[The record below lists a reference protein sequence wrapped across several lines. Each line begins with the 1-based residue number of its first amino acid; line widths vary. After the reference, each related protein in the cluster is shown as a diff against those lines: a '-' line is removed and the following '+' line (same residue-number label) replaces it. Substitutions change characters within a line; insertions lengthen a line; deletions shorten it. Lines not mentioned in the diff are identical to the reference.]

1 MDRVIDGQPSGER
14 TTTFKINQQVS
25 TPMALSQ
32 EAEMMKKFSE
42 LVATAVSDSTRCAR
56 PCRLTAVFL
65 FTLWMIML
73 CLCVSLSHQG
83 TERFAAEQKRW
94 SKYILDTQAVLDA
107 VLSSLRAG
115 GAPVQL

>member
-42 LVATAVSDSTRCAR
+42 LVATAVSDSTRVPDHADSQ
-56 PCRLTAVFL
+56 PCF
-65 FTLWMIML
+65 
-73 CLCVSLSHQG
+73 SSHSG
-83 TERFAAEQKRW
+83 
-94 SKYILDTQAVLDA
+94 
-107 VLSSLRAG
+107 
-115 GAPVQL
+115 